1 MMVRFPAATFRPAEA
16 VTVLVGLGSNQGDR
30 LRELR
35 RAVQALDLHPEIEV
49 TAWSS
54 IYETTYVGPGR
65 QDDYLNACLEVA
77 TALAPGVLLAVLKG
91 IESRHGRMPGGHMK
105 PRPIDLDLL
114 FYGDNT
120 LSGNDLTIPH
130 PRIRDRAFVL
140 EPLAEVAPA
149 WVFPDSG
156 ETIGEACAKIR
167 RKSGAGVRLQAGLSL
182 APAVIPGDGLT
193 KEEWRAA
200 LAVYCR

>member
-1 MMVRFPAATFRPAEA
+1 MMVRFPAASFRSPGA
-16 VTVLVGLGSNQGDR
+16 VTALLGLGSNQGDR

-49 TAWSS
+49 TAWSR

-65 QDDYLNACLEVA
+65 QDDYLNACLEVV
-77 TALAPGVLLAVLKG
+77 TALAPEVLLAVLKG
-91 IESRHGRMPGGHMK
+91 IESRHGRMPGGHMR

-114 FYGDNT
+114 FYGDKI
-120 LSGNDLTIPH
+120 LSSNDLTVPH

-140 EPLAEVAPA
+140 EPLAEMAPG

-167 RKSGAGVRLQAGLSL
+167 RKSRAGVKLQAGLSL
-182 APAVIPGDGLT
+182 APAVTSGDGLT

-200 LAVYCR
+200 LAIYCR